1 MMDVLVTEKLW
12 DLLLISLT
20 FSIFLMA
27 LIQKIKSLEEVR
39 KPWQVLLMNVF
50 FSFTMGIPFGM
61 EFFALPLDQAVWIGV
76 FGFIGAPSIYEVL
89 KKQNIINYNPKTTK
103 KDYVCV
109 PMNNEIPR

>member
-39 KPWQVLLMNVF
+39 KPWQVLLMN
-50 FSFTMGIPFGM
+50 
-61 EFFALPLDQAVWIGV
+61 GV
-76 FGFIGAPSIYEVL
+76 FRFAI
-89 KKQNIINYNPKTTK
+89 
-103 KDYVCV
+103 
-109 PMNNEIPR
+109 R